1 MISDASLPGA
11 NGGPD
16 DDEFELDQM
25 SEAEKETLV
34 NSLLDEL
41 RELYHGYVAGQY
53 PFEEVTFETFDTLQT
68 LHALAT
74 GSLLIEYVDEDDE
87 FDEFDELAGE
97 PTNTGNGNGGQN
109 ADTSTGKSKSK
120 SKNKNTGKDTR
131 RGRN

>member
-1 MISDASLPGA
+1 MISDASLPGS

-16 DDEFELDQM
+16 EDEFEFDQM
-25 SEAEKETLV
+25 SDAEKETLV

-87 FDEFDELAGE
+87 FEEFDELAGE
-97 PTNTGNGNGGQN
+97 PTNPGNGNGGTS
-109 ADTSTGKSKSK
+109 AGKSKRKSTGK
-120 SKNKNTGKDTR
+120 GKPHGR
-131 RGRN
+131 R

>member
-1 MISDASLPGA
+1 MISDASQPSS

-16 DDEFELDQM
+16 EDEFELDQM

-87 FDEFDELAGE
+87 FEEFDELAGE
-97 PTNTGNGNGGQN
+97 PTHSGSGNGKGAGKQN
-109 ADTSTGKSKSK
+109 AGKPKGKSKS
-120 SKNKNTGKDTR
+120 TGKDNP

>member
-1 MISDASLPGA
+1 MPAMISDASPPGA

-16 DDEFELDQM
+16 EDEFELDQM

-87 FDEFDELAGE
+87 FEEFDELAGE
-97 PTNTGNGNGGQN
+97 PTNPGNGNGNGGQRAGN
-109 ADTSTGKSKSK
+109 SKRKSTGKEKP
-120 SKNKNTGKDTR
+120 
-131 RGRN
+131 RGRS

>member
-1 MISDASLPGA
+1 MNSDASLPGA

-25 SEAEKETLV
+25 SDAEKETLV

-87 FDEFDELAGE
+87 FEEFDELAGE
-97 PTNTGNGNGGQN
+97 PTNTGNGNGGQT
-109 ADTSTGKSKSK
+109 AGKSTGKSKNKSK
-120 SKNKNTGKDTR
+120 SKDTS